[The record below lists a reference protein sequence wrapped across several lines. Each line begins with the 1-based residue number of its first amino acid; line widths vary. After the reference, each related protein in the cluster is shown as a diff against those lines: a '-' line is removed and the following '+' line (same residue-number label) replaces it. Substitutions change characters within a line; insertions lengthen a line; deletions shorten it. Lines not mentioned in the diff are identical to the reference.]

1 MAWHAWASSV
11 YAGLGPKS
19 HVVGYIKEIL
29 LSTLLFDMF
38 VDKSRQSGP
47 HSRDVSANAQSWKIR
62 LHLSYFQERLRLLT
76 KISLLLFS
84 IISAIL
90 TSCPSR
96 KVPIGIFQWQWHNCL
111 SLFQLVACDTAILTS
126 RQPVEDPRRSTGSL
140 GESEFSGSRINF
152 CPIRSGRTASRCGA
166 GSSYALA

>member
-1 MAWHAWASSV
+1 MKSTPITHQDWDD
-11 YAGLGPKS
+11 GLGILRICWFGAKKS
-19 HVVGYIKEIL
+19 CCGLQKKFCYQPC
-29 LSTLLFDMF
+29 SSDMF

-47 HSRDVSANAQSWKIR
+47 HSRDVSANAQSWRIR

-90 TSCPSR
+90 TSCPSH

-126 RQPVEDPRRSTGSL
+126 R
-140 GESEFSGSRINF
+140 
-152 CPIRSGRTASRCGA
+152 
-166 GSSYALA
+166 